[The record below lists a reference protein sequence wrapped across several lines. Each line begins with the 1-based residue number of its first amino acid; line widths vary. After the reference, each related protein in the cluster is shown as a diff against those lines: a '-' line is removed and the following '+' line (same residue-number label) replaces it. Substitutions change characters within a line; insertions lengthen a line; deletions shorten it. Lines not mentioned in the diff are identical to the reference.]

1 MLKFAY
7 TNSLAGATLTFADN
21 RLWLKD
27 RVDEFPQDSEVPDF
41 EAR

>member
-1 MLKFAY
+1 MLKFAN
-7 TNSLAGATLTFADN
+7 TTSLAGATLTFTDK

-27 RVDEFPQDSEVPDF
+27 RVDEFPQDSEVPDI